1 MQDERIACRTALVT
15 AASERQLSTGYEEEI
30 KNLKSEFRDAGLRL
44 HAAAAENEVLR
55 ESLITALQS
64 KQRLEQ
70 MLAELERERDAI
82 AKKLEEARHLSE
94 ELRQQS
100 EELRQQLGN
109 SAALEAQK
117 DAQIIELI
125 RGHDEAAAHLERLH
139 NELAGVPWRAVGVY
153 KRIRQCVPRALL
165 VTGAR
170 VIDDR
175 RAKRER

>member
-30 KNLKSEFRDAGLRL
+30 KNAKSELRDAGLRL

-94 ELRQQS
+94 ELRQQ
-100 EELRQQLGN
+100 LGN
-109 SAALEAQK
+109 SAALAAQK